1 MVRPTISAAQMS
13 NGSGLS
19 ASEPAGDGADFE
31 VAEASGNPLE
41 WCSHTDR
48 AQSGERLRSGG
59 LFVARGDSVLSHA
72 LSPLWLLEL
81 NGLQQPDQ
89 CMSGAIRLRGKN

>member
-1 MVRPTISAAQMS
+1 MTEWEKVLRISPHA
-13 NGSGLS
+13 GLIGK
-19 ASEPAGDGADFE
+19 AP
-31 VAEASGNPLE
+31 GNPLE
-41 WCSHTDR
+41 WCSHTNR
-48 AQSGERLRSGG
+48 GQSGERLRSGG

-89 CMSGAIRLRGKN
+89 FMLGAVRLRGKN